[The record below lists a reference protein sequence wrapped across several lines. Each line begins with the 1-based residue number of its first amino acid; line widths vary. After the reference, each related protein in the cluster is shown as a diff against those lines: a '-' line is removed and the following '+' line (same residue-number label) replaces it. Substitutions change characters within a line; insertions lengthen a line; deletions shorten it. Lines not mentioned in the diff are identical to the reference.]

1 MAVSDLI
8 CPQQKSNYLAELS
21 REISGLSQL
30 ASEFYTISNQC
41 DDPDKLSL
49 DRSGNIIAWLLSWL
63 SFNLSSLHERVLLR
77 CQTKYQTPDKA
88 SPTSRCF
95 VILTSLL
102 IFLGITASFWLKNFS
117 SYSQQFSWRIVIL
130 FYETYLIINI
140 LHGYYGPILWATVL
154 ISSERKVY
162 LMESLKMLSGSYII
176 YKFSWAVALID
187 SMFLIGLENNAE
199 SNRDCEL

>member
-1 MAVSDLI
+1 MTVSDLI
-8 CPQQKSNYLAELS
+8 CLQQKSNYLAELS

-30 ASEFYTISNQC
+30 ASELYTISNQC

-49 DRSGNIIAWLLSWL
+49 DRSGNIIASLLSWL

-117 SYSQQFSWRIVIL
+117 SYSPQFSWIIV
-130 FYETYLIINI
+130 IINI
-140 LHGYYGPILWATVL
+140 IFWKIFNNKYITRILRT
-154 ISSERKVY
+154 
-162 LMESLKMLSGSYII
+162 YIMSDK
-176 YKFSWAVALID
+176 Y
-187 SMFLIGLENNAE
+187 
-199 SNRDCEL
+199 